1 MELPPAKAGVV
12 PARLVFTTSIA
23 KEIKMAQEKL
33 DPELTR
39 RIGLVE
45 DPAYEGEPLNS
56 KDYTSLVVVGVIIPF
71 LLMVSG
77 WWL

>member
-1 MELPPAKAGVV
+1 M
-12 PARLVFTTSIA
+12 AR
-23 KEIKMAQEKL
+23 EEL

-45 DPAYEGEPLNS
+45 DPAYEGEALNS
-56 KDYTSLVVVGVIIPF
+56 KDYANLVVAGIIIPF
-71 LLMVSG
+71 ILMVWG